1 MEHWISGSFSILNSK
16 IPEHYKHT
24 NHTSSFSS
32 AESSCLKDLE
42 LFVTVPKS
50 SWTKTLAS
58 DQTIR
63 VSWTHLVLPKSEDLA
78 KLRCFGGFLCH
89 LLLPLRAIHSS
100 WLIHVCYQRGGGETS
115 QTCHLLLSKVRWKW
129 RRKPLNI
136 PTTAFFPHPLTPFS
150 LWPSDSRQ
158 ILRGIMPPLRA
169 WKVKVG
175 RSLYL
180 NMVWKIIR
188 KQILDIKAFKCI
200 DIKSIL
206 NAVKLI
212 HSDRSVW
219 VGRIKSLKLLGKP
232 FWKGLIH
239 S

>member
-100 WLIHVCYQRGGGETS
+100 WLIHVCYQRGGGKHPKPA
-115 QTCHLLLSKVRWKW
+115 TCYYPKFDGNEDANLWTFQQL
-129 RRKPLNI
+129 P
-136 PTTAFFPHPLTPFS
+136 FFPI
-150 LWPSDSRQ
+150 LWHHFPSGQ
-158 ILRGIMPPLRA
+158 
-169 WKVKVG
+169 VT
-175 RSLYL
+175 
-180 NMVWKIIR
+180 
-188 KQILDIKAFKCI
+188 
-200 DIKSIL
+200 
-206 NAVKLI
+206 
-212 HSDRSVW
+212 
-219 VGRIKSLKLLGKP
+219 LGK
-232 FWKGLIH
+232 
-239 S
+239 SSEE